1 MNFAHAAL
9 SGPVRSRRRLAGEE
23 WRLVEWPK
31 GEGEPAK
38 TRDPRCQ
45 PTSRGLEL
53 VRMAKHRSIIN
64 GSSSSLGAETLIDG
78 FHEHIGGPET
88 GGGAVE
94 RVVVPGGPRG
104 LNLI

>member
-38 TRDPRCQ
+38 Y
-45 PTSRGLEL
+45 SR
-53 VRMAKHRSIIN
+53 S
-64 GSSSSLGAETLIDG
+64 TLPADISR
-78 FHEHIGGPET
+78 T
-88 GGGAVE
+88 
-94 RVVVPGGPRG
+94 
-104 LNLI
+104 